1 MVVKEKSCF
10 NLNVLPKLIEIN
22 SAKFGGIDKN
32 LHLLHMLEVENLQ
45 KKKQTES
52 ICHWQWRIDGKVIET
67 DLDIKVA
74 QKSCTPQMI
83 MFSQINLACG

>member
-32 LHLLHMLEVENLQ
+32 LLL
-45 KKKQTES
+45 
-52 ICHWQWRIDGKVIET
+52 
-67 DLDIKVA
+67 
-74 QKSCTPQMI
+74 
-83 MFSQINLACG
+83 